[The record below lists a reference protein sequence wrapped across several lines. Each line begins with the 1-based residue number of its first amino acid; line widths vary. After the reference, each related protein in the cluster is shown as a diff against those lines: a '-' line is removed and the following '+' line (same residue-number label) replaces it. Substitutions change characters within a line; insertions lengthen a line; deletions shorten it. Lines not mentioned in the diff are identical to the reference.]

1 MGKKTK
7 GKTKG
12 TGKAGSHAVSQSN
25 GGSPAGVGKGTKD
38 TNSEALIKASQ
49 TGDVKV
55 LKQLLDAG
63 GGDSNS
69 SANSAG
75 GPLDK

>member
-1 MGKKTK
+1 M
-7 GKTKG
+7 
-12 TGKAGSHAVSQSN
+12 KASR
-25 GGSPAGVGKGTKD
+25 KGTKD